1 MDHGRAFWQT
11 QPTVEG
17 NGKPLQY
24 CCLENPINNMKKQI
38 DMTMEGESPR
48 SVGVQYDRG
57 EEQGN
62 NSRKN
67 EEAGPK

>member
-1 MDHGRAFWQT
+1 
-11 QPTVEG
+11 
-17 NGKPLQY
+17 
-24 CCLENPINNMKKQI
+24 
-38 DMTMEGESPR
+38 MTMEGESPR
-48 SVGVQYDRG
+48 SVGFQYDTG